1 MPCACHRSG
10 RASSH
15 ARASPDPGLPHI
27 TEAIYTQG
35 VAPGAASIHVSP
47 WPQAPASWDDPAAR
61 GAGEA
66 ILQVVDAARRW
77 KAERQLSV
85 GAPLGA
91 LRISAPPEHLPALQS
106 ALLDLQGVT
115 QAGQVQLE
123 PAPAGAPI
131 SIEIADALPAT

>member
-1 MPCACHRSG
+1 
-10 RASSH
+10 
-15 ARASPDPGLPHI
+15 
-27 TEAIYTQG
+27 
-35 VAPGAASIHVSP
+35 VAPEETSIHLSP

-85 GAPLGA
+85 GARLDT
-91 LRISAPPEHLPALQS
+91 LRVSAPPEHLPALQS

-115 QAGQVQLE
+115 QARQVHLE

-131 SIEIADALPAT
+131 AIEIGDALPSG